1 MITTQAY
8 LGDGHSSMLLSQPSE
23 TTVESTDPPQH
34 PRYSLNRQ
42 SIPGTQQHA
51 IHTAKSLKLSVPRHR
66 SSKLT
71 LTSISSCAPQ
81 KKAHTYMHALHATKG
96 TQITLERRRNSPIIA
111 TFSVVTNER
120 ITILELNIIKST
132 AH

>member
-1 MITTQAY
+1 
-8 LGDGHSSMLLSQPSE
+8 
-23 TTVESTDPPQH
+23 
-34 PRYSLNRQ
+34 
-42 SIPGTQQHA
+42 
-51 IHTAKSLKLSVPRHR
+51 
-66 SSKLT
+66 
-71 LTSISSCAPQ
+71 
-81 KKAHTYMHALHATKG
+81 MHALHATKG